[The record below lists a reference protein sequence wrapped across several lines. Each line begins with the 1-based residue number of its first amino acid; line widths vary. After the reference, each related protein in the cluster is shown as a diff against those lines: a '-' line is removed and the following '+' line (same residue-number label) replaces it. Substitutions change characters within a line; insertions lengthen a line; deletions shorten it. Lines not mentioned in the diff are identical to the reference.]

1 MPRGRC
7 SRRERVVYPETT
19 TDCRR
24 CAIEGRYIYGI
35 IPGSNETSLDI
46 SGVDNS
52 TPVYTIADQ
61 DLSCVLSDYSG
72 EAFGALSREEVVR
85 ALLAHQRVVEQVMQD
100 HTVLPVKFGTLVG
113 NSQEVLDLL
122 SQGHSG
128 FVDTLAAIRN
138 NVEIEVAATWD
149 TSEALQEMS
158 KEEDVVRARETITHK
173 GEPTVEDRVRLGQV
187 VKACMDRRRD
197 SYREGMIRFLKPL
210 SVDVIPNALVSDRMV
225 MNVAFLVNRA
235 RQQEFDER
243 VNQLDDLFQN
253 EITFRVIGPL
263 PPYSFSTVEI
273 TRLTLE
279 DVQEAQATLQLEH
292 VTSEAGIRKA
302 YRRLAAAKQRKL
314 SPEGELSKG
323 QFVTAKL
330 KQAAELLLRYW
341 RAQKGEGRDTLVNV
355 ENCLFAIDIKR
366 SRSNE
371 VEPARFSSSERV

>member
-1 MPRGRC
+1 M
-7 SRRERVVYPETT
+7 E
-19 TDCRR
+19 D
-24 CAIEGRYIYGI
+24 RYIYGI
-35 IPGSNETSLDI
+35 ITGSNESLFNI
-46 SGVDNS
+46 SGLGNS
-52 TPVYTIADQ
+52 SQVYAITHQ
-61 DLSCVLSDYSG
+61 GLGCVLSDYG
-72 EAFGALSREEVVR
+72 RDAFGALSKEELVR
-85 ALLAHQRVVEQVMQD
+85 ALLAHQRVVERVMQD
-100 HTVLPVKFGTLVG
+100 DTVLPVKFGTLVG
-113 NSQEVLDLL
+113 NSQEVVDLL

-138 NVEIEVAATWD
+138 KVEIEVAATWD

-158 KEEDVVRARETITHK
+158 KEEDVVRARETITQK

-210 SVDVIPNALVSDRMV
+210 SVDVIPNALVSDQMV

-263 PPYSFSTVEI
+263 PPYSFNTVEI

-292 VTSEAGIRKA
+292 VTSEAEIRKA
-302 YRRLAAAKQRKL
+302 YRRLAAAQQRKL
-314 SPEGELSKG
+314 SPEGELSKD

-341 RAQKGEGRDTLVNV
+341 RAQKGEERDTLANV
-355 ENCLFAIDIKR
+355 EKCLFAIDIKR
-366 SRSNE
+366 SRSDE